1 MRSVSHQY
9 TRDAYRPESESLMK
23 TALMHLLAAWLLG
36 MAALGHAQSYPAK
49 PVRILVGFAPGGS
62 TDVTARIMALEL
74 SKLWNQQVI
83 VDNRPGA
90 SGMIGAELAA
100 KAAPDGY
107 TLLVSPQTSIVVAP
121 LLFQKM
127 AYDPIRDFATV
138 GVVGSSPQLLVIHPS
153 LPPKTFREFIPFA
166 KANSRQLSFGSGGIG
181 STPHLGGELL
191 NLSLGIKLVHVP
203 YKGENPALADVLG
216 GQLPLMF
223 TNLPVGLPFAK
234 AGKVRG
240 LAITSL
246 QRSPIA
252 PEYPTIA
259 ESGFP
264 DFDTATWSG
273 LYMPAATPRELVT
286 RVNADVTKV
295 FNLPDVKQRMLSQ
308 GLDYGMYA
316 TPDAHA
322 AYVKSEFAR
331 WGKVIKDAGVKAE

>member
-1 MRSVSHQY
+1 
-9 TRDAYRPESESLMK
+9 MK
-23 TALMHLLAAWLLG
+23 TLLTPLLAVVLSGTVLFA
-36 MAALGHAQSYPAK
+36 HAQVYPAK
-49 PVRILVGFAPGGS
+49 SVRVLVGFAPGGS
-62 TDVTARIMALEL
+62 TDVTARILAQEL
-74 SKLWNQQVI
+74 SKAWNQQVV

-90 SGMIGAELAA
+90 SGMIAADLAA

-127 AYDPIRDFATV
+127 AYDSIKDFAPV

-153 LPPKTFREFIPFA
+153 LPPQNFKEFVTFA
-166 KANSRQLSFGSGGIG
+166 KANWRKLSYGSGGIG
-181 STPHLGGELL
+181 STPHLGSELL
-191 NLSLGIKLVHVP
+191 NLSLKVKMVHVP

-216 GQLPLMF
+216 GQLPMMF
-223 TNLPVGLPFAK
+223 SNLPVGLPFAK
-234 AGKVRG
+234 SGKLRG

-259 ESGFP
+259 ESGYP

-286 RVNADVTKV
+286 RVNADVVRV
-295 FNLPDVKQRMLSQ
+295 FNLPDVKQRMLGQ
-308 GLDYGMYA
+308 GLDYGMH
-316 TPDAHA
+316 TSPEAHA
-322 AYVKSEFAR
+322 AYMKAEFVR
-331 WGKVIKDAGVKAE
+331 WGRVVKEAGVKAE

>member
-1 MRSVSHQY
+1 
-9 TRDAYRPESESLMK
+9 MK
-23 TALMHLLAAWLLG
+23 NFLRCLLAASLLP
-36 MAALGHAQSYPAK
+36 ASALSHAQAYPAK
-49 PVRILVGFAPGGS
+49 PVRVMVGFAPGGS
-62 TDVTARIMALEL
+62 TDVTARIMAQEL

-127 AYDPIRDFATV
+127 AYDPIKDFATV

-153 LPPKTFREFIPFA
+153 LPPKNFKEFVTFA
-166 KANSRQLSFGSGGIG
+166 KANWRQLSFGSGGIG
-181 STPHLGGELL
+181 STPHLGSELL
-191 NLSLGIKLVHVP
+191 NLSLKVKMVHVP

-223 TNLPVGLPFAK
+223 SNLPVGLPFAK
-234 AGKVRG
+234 SGKLRG

-246 QRSPIA
+246 ERSPIA
-252 PEYPTIA
+252 PEFPTIA

-264 DFDTATWSG
+264 GFDTATWSG
-273 LYMPAATPRELVT
+273 LYMPAATPREIVM
-286 RVNADVTKV
+286 RVNADVVKV
-295 FNLPDVKQRMLSQ
+295 FNQPDAKQRMLGQ
-308 GLDYGMYA
+308 GLDYGMYV
-316 TPDAHA
+316 TPEAHA
-322 AYVKSEFAR
+322 AYVKSEFTR
-331 WGKVIKDAGVKAE
+331 WGKVIREAGIKAE

>member
-1 MRSVSHQY
+1 
-9 TRDAYRPESESLMK
+9 MK
-23 TALMHLLAAWLLG
+23 TLLTPLLAVVLSGTVLFA
-36 MAALGHAQSYPAK
+36 HAQVYPAK
-49 PVRILVGFAPGGS
+49 SVRVLVGFAPGGS
-62 TDVTARIMALEL
+62 TDVTARILAQEL
-74 SKLWNQQVI
+74 SKAWNQQVV

-90 SGMIGAELAA
+90 SGMIAADLAA

-127 AYDPIRDFATV
+127 AYDSIRDFATV

-153 LPPKTFREFIPFA
+153 LPPQNFKEFVTFA
-166 KANSRQLSFGSGGIG
+166 KANWRKLSFGSGGIG
-181 STPHLGGELL
+181 STPHLGSELL
-191 NLSLGIKLVHVP
+191 NLSLKVKMVHVP

-216 GQLPLMF
+216 GQLPMMF
-223 TNLPVGLPFAK
+223 SNLPVGLPFAK
-234 AGKVRG
+234 SGKLRG

-259 ESGFP
+259 ESGYP

-286 RVNADVTKV
+286 RVNADVVRV
-295 FNLPDVKQRMLSQ
+295 FNLPDVKQRMLGQ
-308 GLDYGMYA
+308 GLDYGMH
-316 TPDAHA
+316 TSPEAHA
-322 AYVKSEFAR
+322 TYMKAEFVR
-331 WGKVIKDAGVKAE
+331 WGRVVKEAGVKAE